1 MISPAVLAVADAV
14 VVDVDAVVDQFCA
27 GPPTKI
33 LERLGR
39 VFFFSFGSG
48 ERACAPKSFYRT
60 KSNQQTSTFQQKLL
74 NWTEN
79 T

>member
-39 VFFFSFGSG
+39 VFFSRLAAESEPAHPNRFIVRNLINKHQHFNRSS
-48 ERACAPKSFYRT
+48 
-60 KSNQQTSTFQQKLL
+60 
-74 NWTEN
+74 
-79 T
+79 